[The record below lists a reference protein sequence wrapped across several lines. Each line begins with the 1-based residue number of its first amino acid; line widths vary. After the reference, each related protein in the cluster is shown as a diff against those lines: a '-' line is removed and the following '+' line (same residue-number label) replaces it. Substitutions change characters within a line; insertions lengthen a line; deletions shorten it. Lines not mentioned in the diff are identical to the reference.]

1 MTLKHWLKSQKQML
15 EKEQN
20 NKDKHIIIIGDTMF
34 PNVPGGFNLSRLLG
48 GISKSLNVANQVIPI
63 YQQLSPMVQNARRA
77 FGALKEMSNGKANNP
92 INNMPKKMASSNNM
106 NQKRTIINSSNNPSF
121 FQ

>member
-1 MTLKHWLKSQKQML
+1 
-15 EKEQN
+15 
-20 NKDKHIIIIGDTMF
+20 MF
-34 PNVPGGFNLSRLLG
+34 PNIPGGFNLSRLLG

-63 YQQLSPMVQNARRA
+63 YQQLSPMVQNAREA
-77 FGALKEMSNGKANNP
+77 FGSLKEMTNSKVNKP
-92 INNMPKKMASSNNM
+92 INNMPKMSAPNNM

>member
-1 MTLKHWLKSQKQML
+1 
-15 EKEQN
+15 
-20 NKDKHIIIIGDTMF
+20 MF

-63 YQQLSPMVQNARRA
+63 YQQLSPMVQNARKA
-77 FGALKEMSNGKANNP
+77 FGTLKEMTNSKVNKPVNSMPKMAGANN
-92 INNMPKKMASSNNM
+92 NMK
-106 NQKRTIINSSNNPSF
+106 QKRAIINSSNNPSF